1 MSVSLPAC
9 VTHKEHMSAIEQAT
23 INLTADW
30 LVKHKPVV
38 FTNRTKDQP
47 LLADP
52 FPIYQQVVRDNAAFF
67 KEVHGYVPD
76 PNTKT
81 GLAGVRSK
89 VYTDVWRDRVILAA
103 LRIFRARTEGAS
115 LDTVPEVTYSQKP
128 SCDGRANKTIAQRG
142 IMGFEPAQ
150 ARKGYIYN
158 PDRNPSLAMPADLPV
173 DRETCAALWDKEADL
188 RNGALEK
195 EYYTALT
202 AYLAALN
209 TASPAAS
216 AGKRKYMCT
225 HCGVPKKGHVCRKVT
240 QPKKRK
246 ASSARAAVKR
256 MRK

>member
-1 MSVSLPAC
+1 MS
-9 VTHKEHMSAIEQAT
+9 IQAT
-23 INLTADW
+23 TAITVEW
-30 LVKHKPVV
+30 LCQHRPVL
-38 FTNRTKDQP
+38 FTNRSKDQP
-47 LLADP
+47 LMADP
-52 FPIYQQVVRDNAAFF
+52 FPIYQQVVKDHKAFF
-67 KEVHGYVPD
+67 RDVHGYVPLS
-76 PNTKT
+76 NTKT

-89 VYTDVWRDRVILAA
+89 VYTDVWRDHVILPA

-115 LDTVPEVTYSQKP
+115 LDTVPEVAYSQKP

-158 PDRNPSLAMPADLPV
+158 PDRNPSLAMPAELPV
-173 DRETCAALWDKEADL
+173 DRDTCAALWDKEADL
-188 RNGALEK
+188 RNGTLKDEYDTALE
-195 EYYTALT
+195 

-209 TASPAAS
+209 SAAPAAS

-246 ASSARAAVKR
+246 GSSTRAAVKR
-256 MRK
+256 ARK

>member
-1 MSVSLPAC
+1 MV
-9 VTHKEHMSAIEQAT
+9 
-23 INLTADW
+23 
-30 LVKHKPVV
+30 
-38 FTNRTKDQP
+38 
-47 LLADP
+47 
-52 FPIYQQVVRDNAAFF
+52 DNAAFF

-89 VYTDVWRDRVILAA
+89 VYTDVWRDHVILPA

-115 LDTVPEVTYSQKP
+115 LDTVPEVTFSQKP
-128 SCDGRANKTIAQRG
+128 SCDGRADKSVAQRG
-142 IMGFEPAQ
+142 IMGFEPRS
-150 ARKGYIYN
+150 ARIGYVYN
-158 PDRNPSLAMPADLPV
+158 PDRNPNLLDMPAELPV
-173 DRETCAALWDKEADL
+173 DHETCAALWDKEADL

-202 AYLAALN
+202 AFFAALT

-246 ASSARAAVKR
+246 GSSARAAVKR

>member
-1 MSVSLPAC
+1 
-9 VTHKEHMSAIEQAT
+9 MSAIEAT
-23 INLTADW
+23 IQITVAW
-30 LVKHKPVV
+30 LLKHEPVV
-38 FTNRTKDQP
+38 FTNRSKDQP
-47 LLADP
+47 LMADP
-52 FPIYQQVVRDNAAFF
+52 FPIYQQVVKDNKAFF
-67 KEVHGYVPD
+67 RDVHGYVPLPD
-76 PNTKT
+76 TKT
-81 GLAGVRSK
+81 ALAGVRSK
-89 VYTDVWRDRVILAA
+89 VYTETWRDHVILPA

-115 LDTVPEVTYSQKP
+115 LDTVPEVAYSQKP

-142 IMGFEPAQ
+142 IMGFEPRS
-150 ARKGYIYN
+150 ARKGYVYN
-158 PDRNPSLAMPADLPV
+158 PDRNPNLLDMPADLPV

-195 EYYTALT
+195 EYYTALE
-202 AYLAALN
+202 AYLAALT

-246 ASSARAAVKR
+246 GSSARAAVKR

>member
-1 MSVSLPAC
+1 
-9 VTHKEHMSAIEQAT
+9 MSAIEAT
-23 INLTADW
+23 IQITVAW
-30 LVKHKPVV
+30 LLKHEPVV
-38 FTNRTKDQP
+38 FTNRSKDQP
-47 LLADP
+47 LMADP
-52 FPIYQQVVRDNAAFF
+52 FPIYQQVVRDNKAFF
-67 KEVHGYVPD
+67 KEKHGYVPD

-81 GLAGVRSK
+81 GLAGVRST
-89 VYTDVWRDRVILAA
+89 VYTETWRDDVILPA

-115 LDTVPEVTYSQKP
+115 LDTVPEVAYSQKP

-142 IMGFEPAQ
+142 IMGFEPRS

-195 EYYTALT
+195 ECYTALE
-202 AYLAALN
+202 AYLAALT

-216 AGKRKYMCT
+216 AGKRKLYMCT

-246 ASSARAAVKR
+246 GSSARAAVKR